1 MEETHTISR
10 RGLIG
15 AAAATG
21 AAATAAGALGPWT
34 TQAPAQSGRDELL
47 VPRQNIGIQLYTI
60 RDLAD
65 EDLPGTLRLLADIN
79 YPEIELFS
87 LHGLSASRFRELTD
101 DLGLR
106 AIGAHVGVN
115 RWREDLNGVL
125 TEAETLGMQYVG
137 LPGIFPNPE
146 PTLAN
151 YRRLVREMNEWGRA
165 AADRG
170 LRFYYHNHAFE
181 FETVEDGQTVIY
193 DLMLEETDPDLV
205 FFELDLYWIVTA
217 GRDPLDYLA
226 LYDQSR
232 WPLFHVKD
240 RAPDG
245 NFADLGEGAIN
256 FSRIFRVLENKHYHH
271 YIVERDEQV
280 DPPRTA
286 QVGYDYLRDLRGRR
300 RGSAAAKRARRRT
313 SSAR

>member
-1 MEETHTISR
+1 MEETHSISR
-10 RGLIG
+10 RRLLG

-21 AAATAAGALGPWT
+21 AAAGAAGALGPWT
-34 TQAPAQSGRDELL
+34 SVAPAQTGGRDELL
-47 VPRQNIGIQLYTI
+47 VPRQNIGIQIYTI
-60 RDLAD
+60 RDRA
-65 EDLPGTLRLLADIN
+65 EADLPGTLQLLADIG
-79 YPEIELFS
+79 YPEIEPFQ
-87 LHGLSASRFRELTD
+87 LHGRTASEFRALTD
-101 DLGLR
+101 EVGIR
-106 AIGAHVGVN
+106 SIAAHVGVD
-115 RWREDLNGVL
+115 RWRNELNAVL
-125 TEAETLGMQYVG
+125 TEAETLGMHYVG

-146 PTLAN
+146 PTRAN
-151 YRRLVREMNEWGRA
+151 YEALAREMNEWGAA

-181 FETVEDGQTVIY
+181 FETVEDGTVIY
-193 DLMLEETDPDLV
+193 DLMLDQTDPDLV

-245 NFADLGEGAIN
+245 NFADPGEGTIN

-271 YIVERDEQV
+271 YFVERDEQV
-280 DPPRTA
+280 NPPRTA
-286 QVGYDYLRDLRGRR
+286 EVGFNYLRNLRGRR
-300 RGSAAAKRARRRT
+300 RGSAAARRAARRAR
-313 SSAR
+313 

>member
-1 MEETHTISR
+1 MEETHTLSR
-10 RGLIG
+10 RRLLG
-15 AAAATG
+15 AAAAGG

-34 TQAPAQSGRDELL
+34 PRAPAQAGGRDELL

-60 RDLAD
+60 RDMAQ
-65 EDLPGTLRLLADIN
+65 EDLPGTLQLLADIG
-79 YPEIELFS
+79 YPEVEPFT
-87 LHGLSASRFRELTD
+87 LHGRSATEFRALLDEV
-101 DLGLR
+101 GIR
-106 AIGAHVGVN
+106 AIAAHVGVD
-115 RWREDLNGVL
+115 RWRTELNAVL
-125 TEAETLGMQYVG
+125 TEAETLGMPYVG

-151 YRRLVREMNEWGRA
+151 YRSLAREMNEWGAA

-181 FETVEDGQTVIY
+181 FETVEDGRTVIY
-193 DLMLEETDPDLV
+193 DILLEETDPDLV
-205 FFELDLYWIVTA
+205 FFELDLYWIVTG

-240 RAPDG
+240 RAPNG
-245 NFADLGEGAIN
+245 NFADLGEGTIN

-271 YIVERDEQV
+271 YLVERDEQV
-280 DPPRTA
+280 NPPRTA
-286 QVGYDYLRDLRGRR
+286 EVGFEYLRNLRGRR
-300 RGSAAAKRARRRT
+300 RRSASRASRRAR
-313 SSAR
+313 